1 MGTATIPAGQT
12 SAVVLH
18 GESFTPTIDQIWL
31 QPQDDL
37 GGREYYPSNP
47 TSTTFQINI
56 NFADPD
62 TAHNFSWQILTT
74 VSGGTGVVLPAQ
86 QLPIT
91 FPITVTDVQT
101 QLNAT
106 FDGVSVYTV
115 YGLTISLASV
125 QAQVDYANQYIT
137 GMLATTISSTDP
149 RYVYARQAAIDLAC
163 IRTLVI
169 ASGGSMTG
177 AYDYFLGDLR
187 VSRAGPYATSIK
199 QTIAGLQLDLTKQL
213 TNFSTPVVAA
223 DAAIGAQTPTYR
235 GDVMG
240 P

>member
-1 MGTATIPAGQT
+1 MGSATITAGNT
-12 SAVVLH
+12 NVVVSH
-18 GESFTPTIDQIWL
+18 GQSFTPTIDQIWL

-37 GGREYYPSNP
+37 GGREYFPSNP

-56 NFADPD
+56 SFADPD
-62 TAHNFSWQILTT
+62 TAHNFSWQIL
-74 VSGGTGVVLPAQ
+74 VAGSGGVQLPPA

-91 FPITVTDVQT
+91 FPINVTDVQT
-101 QLNAT
+101 QLNAA
-106 FDGVSVYTV
+106 FDGVGTYTV
-115 YGLTISLASV
+115 YGLTITLASV

-137 GMLATTISSTDP
+137 GMLSSAISSSDP

-169 ASGGSMTG
+169 ASGGSLTG

-187 VSRAGPYATSIK
+187 VTRAGPYANAIK
-199 QTIAGLQLDLTKQL
+199 NTIAGLQADLTKQL
-213 TNFSTPVVAA
+213 VNFSTPVMTA
-223 DAAIGAQTPTYR
+223 DAAAAQQVPTYR
-235 GDVMG
+235 GDVIG